1 MTPYLQTFDD
11 RPCESIGVVPNLP
24 IQLGDK
30 IVLVDVAIF
39 ITPIDFNLLLRCNY
53 VYATKVMAYFL
64 YHVMN
69 FPHEGCII
77 TIDQLT
83 CCSSQLHVTQ
93 DNVSPLVAH
102 SQSIPTVWLDH
113 DLNHKF
119 LM

>member
-1 MTPYLQTFDD
+1 
-11 RPCESIGVVPNLP
+11 
-24 IQLGDK
+24 
-30 IVLVDVAIF
+30 
-39 ITPIDFNLLLRCNY
+39 
-53 VYATKVMAYFL
+53 MAYFL

-69 FPHEGCII
+69 FTHEGCII

-93 DNVSPLVAH
+93 DNVSPLVSH